1 MEKAYLGCTSKDGQ
15 DLDKKQSRR
24 QMKRGHMGKLEA
36 CLGKEESLEGLVWVG
51 KGWGSL
57 QWPRGEEPSL
67 AVLLQ
72 ACL

>member
-1 MEKAYLGCTSKDGQ
+1 MPGEGGEFGEEAEKGNQGQ
-15 DLDKKQSRR
+15 VV
-24 QMKRGHMGKLEA
+24 
-36 CLGKEESLEGLVWVG
+36 EGLVWEG